1 MPEYEMAIASNANF
15 VAAYADLGACKFWMG
30 SIEEVIPLQEQALRL
45 GPRDPLLGG
54 LYWRIG
60 LVHLV
65 KSQYRQAI
73 VSFEKTRTGYVHAY
87 LAAGLC
93 PRGRERARRCRTR
106 RSPQAE
112 PRRSLLEHRSVE
124 GCPTRWAGDRP
135 LFETTYYAGLRKAGM
150 PE

>member
-1 MPEYEMAIASNANF
+1 
-15 VAAYADLGACKFWMG
+15 MG

-65 KSQYRQAI
+65 KSQYRQA
-73 VSFEKTRTGYVHAY
+73 VASFEKTRTGYVHAY
-87 LAAGLC
+87 LAAAYALEGES
-93 PRGRERARRCRTR
+93 ERAAAELAEARRL
-106 RSPQAE
+106 SPDDRYSSIARLKAAQHVGPAI
-112 PRRSLLEHRSVE
+112 
-124 GCPTRWAGDRP
+124 RP
-135 LFETTYYAGLRKAGM
+135 LLETTYYAGLRKAGM